1 MKKIIA
7 IFLVAVMPMLAQA
20 AGGAHLDKV
29 DIDMGDKASLHNG
42 ARLFMNYCL
51 SCHSAQYMRYNR
63 MAADLEIPEDLVK
76 ENLMFASE
84 KIGDTMTIAMSKED
98 ASAWFG
104 TKVPDLSVTARSRGA
119 DWLYT
124 YLRTFYTDESRPW
137 GVNNTTFKDVGM
149 PHVLWELEGLKK
161 PVYETHKGEDGQDVK
176 TLSGYEIVMPGTMSA
191 DEYDKAVRDLVN
203 FMVYVGEPAKM
214 QRYTIGIWVLL
225 FLAVLLI
232 VAYPMKKEFWKDIH

>member
-29 DIDMGDKASLHNG
+29 DVDMGDKASLHNG
-42 ARLFMNYCL
+42 AKLFMNYCL

-63 MAADLEIPEDLVK
+63 MAADLEIPEDMVK
-76 ENLMFASE
+76 ENLMFASD

-104 TKVPDLSVTARSRGA
+104 TKVPDLSVIARSRGA

-161 PVYETHKGEDGQDVK
+161 PVYEIHKGEDGNDVK
-176 TLSGYEIVMPGTMSA
+176 TISGYEIVTPGTMSA

-225 FLAVLLI
+225 FLAVLL
-232 VAYPMKKEFWKDIH
+232 VFAYLMKKEFWKDVH